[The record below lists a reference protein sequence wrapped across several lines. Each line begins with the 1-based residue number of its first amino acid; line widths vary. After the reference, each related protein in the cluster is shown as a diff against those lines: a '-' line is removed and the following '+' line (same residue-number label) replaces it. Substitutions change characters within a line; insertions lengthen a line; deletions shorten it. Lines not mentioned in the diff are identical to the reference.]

1 MISLSQVTKT
11 YSTGKE
17 AAITAVHGIDLEVGR
32 GECLVITGRSGA
44 GKTTLL
50 NLVAGLTRPTAG
62 RVSWNSTDLWSMPD
76 RQRSL
81 WRNRTIG
88 FVFQFPS
95 LLPSLN
101 VLENVVLPTTFGS
114 NRREPDVTERA
125 DKLLRTVGLSGRSAA
140 YPRHLSAGEQQRV
153 VIARSLISQPEVL
166 LADEPTSDLDEQ
178 TEKEIMDLFQ
188 EVHATTGI
196 TILMV
201 THATR
206 FVTYGT
212 RAIKMA
218 GGIIDTNE
226 AIRSQL
232 PIAHKVIAEDTR
244 WT

>member
-1 MISLSQVTKT
+1 MISLSQVSKK
-11 YSTGKE
+11 YSIGKE
-17 AAITAVHGIDLEVGR
+17 TTITAARGIDLKVGR

-62 RVSWNSTDLWSMPD
+62 RISWDGVDLWRMPD

-95 LLPSLN
+95 LLPSLS
-101 VLENVVLPTTFGS
+101 VLENVVLPATFGS
-114 NRREPDVTERA
+114 NRRRPQVYERA
-125 DKLLRTVGLSGRSAA
+125 DTLLRTVGLSDRSAA

-153 VIARSLISQPEVL
+153 VIARSLINQPEVL

-178 TEKEIMDLFQ
+178 TEKEIMELFQ
-188 EVHATTGI
+188 KVHATAGI

-206 FVTYGT
+206 LVTYGT
-212 RAIKMA
+212 RAIEIA
-218 GGIIDTNE
+218 GGIIHTNE
-226 AIRSQL
+226 AIPSRL
-232 PIAHKVIAEDTR
+232 PIAHRAIAEDTR
-244 WT
+244 